1 MVPRSVSYWLA
12 RSIESPNLNA
22 LDLISVVTQLIYVLI
37 FISVALRAV
46 RQPTRAHGDM
56 TLFFGAVAFIILASR
71 VAALVGN
78 APPWLTTVEIAVL
91 MALPY
96 VLLRLV
102 DDFTHVRSAIKRG
115 AELGLAA
122 GVIATYA
129 TAPALPTPV
138 ILYVVLYF
146 FGVSIYCA
154 FAFIRAARRSRGV
167 TRRRMEAI
175 SLGSILLGTDI
186 LIAGLTPL
194 AGPDDRAV
202 LEALGQLLG
211 LGSGV
216 AYYLGFAPPAIL
228 RRAWQEPELRAFLA
242 RSASLP
248 RLPATLDIVR
258 ELERGAA
265 NSTGTTARIGLWQ
278 DDTSKLRFWNEDET
292 TLDLEPGKH
301 FAGRAFELQR
311 AIFSTDPIRDNPDGA
326 ADYRTRNVGAVLAAP
341 ITAGER
347 RLGVLTFSAERP
359 PIFAGSDIELAKLL
373 ADQAAVI
380 LESRALIDHAARV
393 RAREEATRLKED
405 FLSAAAHDLKT
416 PLTTVVA
423 QAEFL
428 ERRATR
434 EPSAPADIA
443 GIRRVVR
450 ESKRLAGLVGDLL
463 DATRLEQGRLV
474 GEREPVDIA
483 TLAQEVCTHDASD
496 LSLCQVEASAPVVGV
511 YDRRRVE
518 QLLQNLVENA
528 RKYSPEQTPI
538 TIRVWQEDGEARVAV
553 ADSGIG
559 IPAADLPRIFERF
572 SRASNV
578 DDRRFHGMGLG
589 LFICR
594 GIVEEHGGRIW
605 VESEVGKG
613 STFHVALPIAD
624 GRRLN

>member
-1 MVPRSVSYWLA
+1 MS
-12 RSIESPNLNA
+12 A
-22 LDLISVVTQLIYVLI
+22 LELISAVTQSIYVLI
-37 FISVALRAV
+37 FVFVAWRALRH
-46 RQPTRAHGDM
+46 PTRAHTDM
-56 TLFFGAVAFIILASR
+56 ALFFGATAFIIVVSR
-71 VAALVGN
+71 GAALLG
-78 APPWLTTVEIAVL
+78 ATPPPWLVALQVAIL

-96 VLLRLV
+96 ILLRLV
-102 DDFTHVRSAIKRG
+102 DDFTFVRTWIKRA

-122 GVIATYA
+122 GAVATYA
-129 TAPALPTPV
+129 TGPTLPTPV
-138 ILYVVLYF
+138 LVYVVVYF
-146 FGVSIYCA
+146 FALSIYCA
-154 FAFIRAARRSRGV
+154 VAFIRAARRARGV

-175 SLGSILLGTDI
+175 SLGSILLGTGI
-186 LIAGLTPL
+186 LIAGLAPF
-194 AGPDDRAV
+194 ARADDRPV
-202 LEALGQLLG
+202 LQALQQLMS
-211 LGSGV
+211 LGSGI
-216 AYYLGFAPPAIL
+216 AYFLGFAPPPIL

-242 RSASLP
+242 RAASLP
-248 RLPATLDIVR
+248 RLPTTLDIVR
-258 ELERGAA
+258 ELERGAS
-265 NSTGTTARIGLWQ
+265 NSTGTVARIGLWQ
-278 DDTSKLRFWNEDET
+278 EDIGKVRFWEDDGQT
-292 TLDLEPGKH
+292 VDIDPGQH

-311 AIFSTDPIRDNPDGA
+311 HIFSTNPTRDNPAA
-326 ADYRTRNVGAVLAAP
+326 ADGYRSRGIGAVLAAP

-347 RLGVLTFSAERP
+347 RLGVLTLSAARP
-359 PIFAGSDIELAKLL
+359 PIFALSDIELAGLL
-373 ADQAAVI
+373 SDQAAVI

-428 ERRATR
+428 ERRAHR
-434 EPSAPADIA
+434 EPNAPADIA
-443 GIRRVVR
+443 GIKRVVR

-474 GEREPVDIA
+474 GEREPVDLA
-483 TLAQEVCTHDASD
+483 TLAQDIVAHDGADPRLSEVETT
-496 LSLCQVEASAPVVGV
+496 APVVGV

-518 QLLQNLVENA
+518 QLFQNLIENA
-528 RKYSPEQTPI
+528 RKYSPERTPI
-538 TIRVWQEDGEARVAV
+538 KVKVWQQDGEARIAV
-553 ADSGIG
+553 QDSGIG

-613 STFHVALPIAD
+613 STFHVGLPIAD

>member
-1 MVPRSVSYWLA
+1 M
-12 RSIESPNLNA
+12 
-22 LDLISVVTQLIYVLI
+22 LI
-37 FISVALRAV
+37 FISVALRAIAH
-46 RQPTRAHGDM
+46 PTRAHVDM
-56 TLFFGAVAFIILASR
+56 TLFFGALAFVILASR
-71 VAALVGN
+71 IATLTGTTAT
-78 APPWLTTVEIAVL
+78 PWVISLEVAVL
-91 MALPY
+91 IAMPY

-102 DDFTHVRSAIKRG
+102 DDFTQVRAPIKRV

-122 GVIATYA
+122 GIVAMYA
-129 TAPALPTPV
+129 TVATQVTAAATLPTPV
-138 ILYVVLYF
+138 TLYVVAYF
-146 FGVSIYCA
+146 FALSAYCA
-154 FAFIRAARRSRGV
+154 IAFIRASHTSKGV

-175 SLGSILLGTDI
+175 SLGSILLGTD
-186 LIAGLTPL
+186 LLVAGLTPL
-194 AGPDDRAV
+194 TPPDDRAV
-202 LEALGQLLG
+202 FQALAQLLG
-211 LGSGV
+211 LGSAV
-216 AYYLGFAPPAIL
+216 AYYLGFAPPPIL
-228 RRAWQEPELRAFLA
+228 RRAWQEPELRSFLA
-242 RSASLP
+242 RAASLP

-258 ELERGAA
+258 ELERGAS
-265 NSTGTTARIGLWQ
+265 NSTGTSARIGLWQ
-278 DDTSKLRFWNEDET
+278 DDTSKLRFWEDDGT
-292 TLDLEPGKH
+292 TVDLEPGKH

-311 AIFSTDPIRDNPDGA
+311 AIFSTNPIRENPDGA
-326 ADYRTRNVGAVLAAP
+326 ADYRTRGVGAVLAAP

-347 RLGVLTFSAERP
+347 RLGVLTLSAQRP
-359 PIFAGSDIELAKLL
+359 PIFAVSDIELAGLL
-373 ADQAAVI
+373 ADQAAVV

-428 ERRATR
+428 ERRALR
-434 EPSAPADIA
+434 EPNAPADIA

-474 GEREPVDIA
+474 GEREAVDLA
-483 TLAQEVCTHDASD
+483 TLAQEVCAHDGSD
-496 LSLCQVEASAPVVGV
+496 ETCAVEANAPVVGV

-518 QLLQNLVENA
+518 QLLQNLIENA
-528 RKYSPEQTPI
+528 KKYSPERTPI
-538 TIRVWQEDGEARVAV
+538 KVKVWQENGEAQIAV
-553 ADSGIG
+553 EDSGIG

-589 LFICR
+589 LYICR

-605 VESEVGKG
+605 VESEIGKG

>member
-1 MVPRSVSYWLA
+1 
-12 RSIESPNLNA
+12 
-22 LDLISVVTQLIYVLI
+22 VVTI
-37 FISVALRAV
+37 FC
-46 RQPTRAHGDM
+46 
-56 TLFFGAVAFIILASR
+56 
-71 VAALVGN
+71 
-78 APPWLTTVEIAVL
+78 
-91 MALPY
+91 
-96 VLLRLV
+96 
-102 DDFTHVRSAIKRG
+102 AI
-115 AELGLAA
+115 
-122 GVIATYA
+122 
-129 TAPALPTPV
+129 
-138 ILYVVLYF
+138 
-146 FGVSIYCA
+146 
-154 FAFIRAARRSRGV
+154 AFIRAARRSRGV

-186 LIAGLTPL
+186 LVAGVTGL
-194 AGPDDRAV
+194 AQPEDRA
-202 LEALGQLLG
+202 LLQALGQVLG

-216 AYYLGFAPPAIL
+216 AYYLGFAPPLIL

-242 RSASLP
+242 RAASLP
-248 RLPATLDIVR
+248 RLPTTLDIVR

-265 NSTGTTARIGLWQ
+265 NSTGTSARIGLWQ
-278 DDTSKLRFWNEDET
+278 DDISKLRFWENDGAT
-292 TLDLEPGKH
+292 VDVEPGMH

-311 AIFSTDPIRDNPDGA
+311 PIFSTNPIRDNPDGA
-326 ADYRTRNVGAVLAAP
+326 ANYRLRSVGAVLAAP

-347 RLGVLTFSAERP
+347 RLGVLTFTAPRP
-359 PIFAGSDIELAKLL
+359 PIFAVSDIELAGLL
-373 ADQAAVI
+373 ADQAAVV
-380 LESRALIDHAARV
+380 LESRALIDLAAGV

-434 EPSAPADIA
+434 EPAAPADLA
-443 GIRRVVR
+443 GIQRVVR

-474 GEREPVDIA
+474 GEREPVDLA
-483 TLAQEVCTHDASD
+483 TLVQEVCAHGAGDDT
-496 LSLCQVEASAPVVGV
+496 CEVEASAPVVGV

-518 QLLQNLVENA
+518 QLFQNLIENA
-528 RKYSPEQTPI
+528 KKYSPEGTPVR
-538 TIRVWQEDGEARVAV
+538 IRVWQEDGDARVAI

-589 LFICR
+589 LYICR

-613 STFHVALPIAD
+613 STFHVALPIED

>member
-1 MVPRSVSYWLA
+1 
-12 RSIESPNLNA
+12 
-22 LDLISVVTQLIYVLI
+22 VTQVIYVLI
-37 FISVALRAV
+37 FISVALRAIT
-46 RQPTRAHGDM
+46 RPTRAHIDM
-56 TLFFGAVAFIILASR
+56 TLFFGALAFVILASR
-71 VAALVGN
+71 IAALTGTT
-78 APPWLTTVEIAVL
+78 ATPWLIAVEVAVL
-91 MALPY
+91 LAMPY

-102 DDFTHVRSAIKRG
+102 DDFTQVRIPVKRS

-122 GVIATYA
+122 GIVATYA
-129 TAPALPTPV
+129 SVAMQTTATATLPTPLT
-138 ILYVVLYF
+138 LYIVLYF
-146 FGVSIYCA
+146 FVVSAYCA
-154 FAFIRAARRSRGV
+154 VAFIRASHRSKGV

-175 SLGSILLGTDI
+175 SLGSILLGTDL

-194 AGPDDRAV
+194 TPLDDRAAFQ
-202 LEALGQLLG
+202 ALAQLLG
-211 LGSGV
+211 LGSAV
-216 AYYLGFAPPAIL
+216 AYYLGFAPPPIL
-228 RRAWQEPELRAFLA
+228 RRAWQEPELRSFLA
-242 RSASLP
+242 RAASLP

-258 ELERGAA
+258 ELERGAS
-265 NSTGTTARIGLWQ
+265 NSTGTSARIGLWQ
-278 DDTSKLRFWNEDET
+278 DDTSKLRFWDDDGT
-292 TLDLEPGKH
+292 TVDLEPGKH

-311 AIFSTDPIRDNPDGA
+311 PIFSTNPIRENPDGA
-326 ADYRTRNVGAVLAAP
+326 DGYRTRNVGAVLATP

-347 RLGVLTFSAERP
+347 RLGVLTLSAQRP
-359 PIFAGSDIELAKLL
+359 PIFAVSDIELAGLL
-373 ADQAAVI
+373 ADQAAVV

-428 ERRATR
+428 ERRASR

-443 GIRRVVR
+443 GIRRIVR
-450 ESKRLAGLVGDLL
+450 ESKRLTGLVGDLL

-474 GEREPVDIA
+474 GEREAVDLA
-483 TLAQEVCTHDASD
+483 TLVQEICAHDMAD
-496 LSLCQVEASAPVVGV
+496 ETCAVEANAPVVGV

-518 QLLQNLVENA
+518 QLFQNLIENA
-528 RKYSPEQTPI
+528 KKYSPERTPI
-538 TIRVWQEDGEARVAV
+538 RVKVWQENGEAQVTV
-553 ADSGIG
+553 EDSGIG

-589 LFICR
+589 LYICR

>member
-1 MVPRSVSYWLA
+1 M
-12 RSIESPNLNA
+12 
-22 LDLISVVTQLIYVLI
+22 LI
-37 FISVALRAV
+37 FISVTLRTIGH
-46 RQPTRAHGDM
+46 PTRAHFDM
-56 TLFFGAVAFIILASR
+56 TLFFGALAFVILASR
-71 VAALVGN
+71 IATLTGTTAA
-78 APPWLTTVEIAVL
+78 PWLITLEVAVL
-91 MALPY
+91 IAMPY

-102 DDFTHVRSAIKRG
+102 DDFTEVRGFIKRA

-122 GVIATYA
+122 GIVATYA
-129 TAPALPTPV
+129 TVATETTPAATLPTPV
-138 ILYVVLYF
+138 TLYIVAYF
-146 FGVSIYCA
+146 FIVSAYCA
-154 FAFIRAARRSRGV
+154 IAFIQASHRSKGV
-167 TRRRMEAI
+167 TKRRMEAI
-175 SLGSILLGTDI
+175 SLGSILLGTDL

-194 AGPDDRAV
+194 TPLDDRAV
-202 LEALGQLLG
+202 FQALAQLLG
-211 LGSGV
+211 LGSAV
-216 AYYLGFAPPAIL
+216 AYYLGFAPPPIL
-228 RRAWQEPELRAFLA
+228 RRAWQEPELRSFLA
-242 RSASLP
+242 RAASLP

-258 ELERGAA
+258 ELERGAS

-278 DDTSKLRFWNEDET
+278 DETSKLRFWEDDGT
-292 TLDLEPGKH
+292 TVELEPGKH

-311 AIFSTDPIRDNPDGA
+311 AIFSTNPIRENPDGA
-326 ADYRTRNVGAVLAAP
+326 ANYRSARVGAVLAAP

-347 RLGVLTFSAERP
+347 RLGVLTLSAPRP
-359 PIFAGSDIELAKLL
+359 PIFAVSDIELAGLL
-373 ADQAAVI
+373 ADQAAVV

-434 EPSAPADIA
+434 EPNAPADIA

-463 DATRLEQGRLV
+463 DATRLEQGKLV
-474 GEREPVDIA
+474 GEREPVDLA
-483 TLAQEVCTHDASD
+483 TLAQDVCAHGAGDETCEVVTN
-496 LSLCQVEASAPVVGV
+496 APVVGV
-511 YDRRRVE
+511 YDRRRME
-518 QLLQNLVENA
+518 QLFQNLIENA
-528 RKYSPEQTPI
+528 KKYSPERTPVKI
-538 TIRVWQEDGEARVAV
+538 KVWQENGEAQIAV
-553 ADSGIG
+553 EDSGIG

-589 LFICR
+589 LYICR

-605 VESEVGKG
+605 VESEIGKG

>member
-1 MVPRSVSYWLA
+1 MS
-12 RSIESPNLNA
+12 A
-22 LDLISVVTQLIYVLI
+22 LDLISAVTQTIYVLI
-37 FISVALRAV
+37 FVSVALRAM
-46 RQPTRAHGDM
+46 RHPTRAHVDM
-56 TLFFGAVAFIILASR
+56 ALFFGATAFIIVVSR
-71 VAALVGN
+71 VATLIGGTP
-78 APPWLTTVEIAVL
+78 PPWLVALEVAIL
-91 MALPY
+91 MGLPY
-96 VLLRLV
+96 ILLRLV
-102 DDFTHVRSAIKRG
+102 DDFTPVRTWIMRA
-115 AELGLAA
+115 AELGLVA
-122 GVIATYA
+122 GIVATYA
-129 TAPALPTPV
+129 TGPTLGTPV
-138 ILYVVLYF
+138 LIYVVLYF
-146 FGVSIYCA
+146 FVLSIYCA
-154 FAFIRAARRSRGV
+154 TAFIRSARRARGV

-175 SLGSILLGTDI
+175 SLGSILIGTSI
-186 LIAGLTPL
+186 LIAGLAPL
-194 AGPDDRAV
+194 ARIDDRP
-202 LEALGQLLG
+202 ALQALQQLLS

-216 AYYLGFAPPAIL
+216 AYFLGFAPPPIL

-242 RSASLP
+242 RAASLP
-248 RLPATLDIVR
+248 RLPTTLDIVR

-265 NSTGTTARIGLWQ
+265 NSTGTTARIGLWHE
-278 DDTSKLRFWNEDET
+278 DTGALRFWEDDGT
-292 TLDLEPGKH
+292 TVDVEPGKH

-311 AIFSTDPIRDNPDGA
+311 HIFSTNPIRDNPDGA
-326 ADYRTRNVGAVLAAP
+326 DGYRSRNIGAVLAAP

-347 RLGVLTFSAERP
+347 RLGVLTLSAARP
-359 PIFAGSDIELAKLL
+359 PIFAVSDVELAGLL

-428 ERRATR
+428 ERRAQR

-474 GEREPVDIA
+474 GEREPVDLA
-483 TLAQEVCTHDASD
+483 TLAQDVASHDTGDPRVCE
-496 LSLCQVEASAPVVGV
+496 VEATAPVVGV

-518 QLLQNLVENA
+518 QLFQNLIENA
-528 RKYSPEQTPI
+528 RKYSPEATPI
-538 TIRVWQEDGEARVAV
+538 KIRVWQQDGEARVTV
-553 ADSGIG
+553 QDSGIG

-613 STFHVALPIAD
+613 STFHVSLPVAD

>member
-1 MVPRSVSYWLA
+1 M
-12 RSIESPNLNA
+12 
-22 LDLISVVTQLIYVLI
+22 TQVIYVLI
-37 FISVALRAV
+37 FISVALRAIT
-46 RQPTRAHGDM
+46 RPTRAHIDM
-56 TLFFGAVAFIILASR
+56 TLFFGALAFVILASR
-71 VAALVGN
+71 IAALTGTT
-78 APPWLTTVEIAVL
+78 ATPWLIAVEVAVL
-91 MALPY
+91 LAMPY

-102 DDFTHVRSAIKRG
+102 DDFTQVRIPVKRA

-122 GVIATYA
+122 GIVATYA
-129 TAPALPTPV
+129 SVATQTTATATLPTPLT
-138 ILYVVLYF
+138 LYIVLYF
-146 FGVSIYCA
+146 FVVSAYCA
-154 FAFIRAARRSRGV
+154 VAFIRASHRSKGV

-175 SLGSILLGTDI
+175 SLGSILLGTDL

-194 AGPDDRAV
+194 TPLDDRAAFQ
-202 LEALGQLLG
+202 ALAQLLG
-211 LGSGV
+211 LGSAV
-216 AYYLGFAPPAIL
+216 AYYLGFAPPPIL
-228 RRAWQEPELRAFLA
+228 RRAWQEPELRSFLA
-242 RSASLP
+242 RAASLP

-258 ELERGAA
+258 ELERGAS
-265 NSTGTTARIGLWQ
+265 NSTGTSARIGLWQ
-278 DDTSKLRFWNEDET
+278 DDTSKLRFWDDDGT
-292 TLDLEPGKH
+292 TVDLEPGKH

-311 AIFSTDPIRDNPDGA
+311 PIFSTNPIRENPDGA
-326 ADYRTRNVGAVLAAP
+326 DGYRTRNVGAVLATP

-347 RLGVLTFSAERP
+347 RLGVLTLSAQRP
-359 PIFAGSDIELAKLL
+359 PIFAVSDIELAGLL
-373 ADQAAVI
+373 ADQAAVV

-428 ERRATR
+428 ERRASR

-443 GIRRVVR
+443 GIRRIVR
-450 ESKRLAGLVGDLL
+450 ESKRLTGLVGDLL

-474 GEREPVDIA
+474 GEREAVDLA
-483 TLAQEVCTHDASD
+483 TLVQEICAHDMAD
-496 LSLCQVEASAPVVGV
+496 ETCAVEANAPVVGV

-518 QLLQNLVENA
+518 QLFQNLIENA
-528 RKYSPEQTPI
+528 KKYSPERTPI
-538 TIRVWQEDGEARVAV
+538 RVKVWQENGEAQVTV
-553 ADSGIG
+553 EDSGIG

-589 LFICR
+589 LYICR

>member
-1 MVPRSVSYWLA
+1 
-12 RSIESPNLNA
+12 
-22 LDLISVVTQLIYVLI
+22 VLI
-37 FISVALRAV
+37 FISVLLRTM
-46 RQPTRAHGDM
+46 QHPTAAHADM
-56 TLFFGAVAFIILASR
+56 ALFFGAITFLIVVTRLTALLHVTLPAWLSVIVIAIVLAMPY
-71 VAALVGN
+71 L
-78 APPWLTTVEIAVL
+78 L
-91 MALPY
+91 M
-96 VLLRLV
+96 RLV
-102 DDFTHVRSAIKRG
+102 DDFTHVRGWVKRA

-122 GVIATYA
+122 GIVATYA
-129 TAPALPTPV
+129 TGPTLGLPV
-138 ILYVVLYF
+138 LLYVVFYF
-146 FGVSIYCA
+146 FVLAIYCA
-154 FAFIRAARRSRGV
+154 AAFIRTARRSRGV

-175 SLGSILLGTDI
+175 SLGSILLGTGI
-186 LIAGLTPL
+186 LVAGLGPL
-194 AGPDDRAV
+194 ARPDDRII
-202 LEALGQLLG
+202 LQALQQLLS
-211 LGSGV
+211 LGAGV
-216 AYYLGFAPPAIL
+216 AYYLGFAPPPIL
-228 RRAWQEPELRAFLA
+228 RRAWQEPELRSFLA
-242 RSASLP
+242 RAASLP
-248 RLPATLDIVR
+248 RLPTTLDIVR

-265 NSTGTTARIGLWQ
+265 SSTGTSARIGLW
-278 DDTSKLRFWNEDET
+278 DEDAAKLRFWDDNDAIVEIEA
-292 TLDLEPGKH
+292 GKH
-301 FAGRAFELQR
+301 LAGRAFELQR
-311 AIFSTDPIRDNPDGA
+311 RIFSTNPIRDNPDLADGYRSRNIGA
-326 ADYRTRNVGAVLAAP
+326 ILAAP

-347 RLGVLTFSAERP
+347 RLGVLTLTAARA
-359 PIFAGSDIELAKLL
+359 PIFAVSDIELAGLL

-434 EPSAPADIA
+434 EPNAPADIT

-474 GEREPVDIA
+474 GEREPVDLA
-483 TLAQEVCTHDASD
+483 TLAQEIATRDTND
-496 LSLCQVEASAPVVGV
+496 PRICQIEANAPVVGV

-518 QLLQNLVENA
+518 QLLQNLIENA
-528 RKYSPEQTPI
+528 RKYSPDRTPV
-538 TIRVWQEDGEARVAV
+538 TVKVWQQDGEARVAV
-553 ADSGIG
+553 QDSGIG

-605 VESEVGKG
+605 AESEVGKG
-613 STFHVALPIAD
+613 STFHVGLPLAH

>member
-1 MVPRSVSYWLA
+1 
-12 RSIESPNLNA
+12 
-22 LDLISVVTQLIYVLI
+22 VLI
-37 FISVALRAV
+37 FISVALRAI
-46 RQPTRAHGDM
+46 RQPTRAHTDM
-56 TLFFGAVAFIILASR
+56 TLFFGAVAFVIVVARLAA
-71 VAALVGN
+71 VVGPM
-78 APPWLTTVEIAVL
+78 PPWLTAVL
-91 MALPY
+91 VAVLIGLPY
-96 VLLRLV
+96 ILLRLV
-102 DDFTHVRSAIKRG
+102 DDFTHVRSAIKRA

-122 GVIATYA
+122 GVVATYA
-129 TAPALPTPV
+129 TAPTVPTLV
-138 ILYVVLYF
+138 TIYIVLYF
-146 FGVSIYCA
+146 FVVSTFCA
-154 FAFIRAARRSRGV
+154 VAFIRSARRSRGV

-175 SLGSILLGTDI
+175 SLGSILLATDI
-186 LIAGLTPL
+186 LISGLTPL
-194 AGPDDRAV
+194 AQVDDRAV
-202 LEALGQLLG
+202 LQALGQLLG
-211 LGSGV
+211 LGSGI

-242 RSASLP
+242 RAASLP

-278 DDTSKLRFWNEDET
+278 EETAKLRFWEDDGT
-292 TLDLEPGKH
+292 TIELEPGKH

-311 AIFSTDPIRDNPDGA
+311 PIFSTNPIRDNPDGA
-326 ADYRTRNVGAVLAAP
+326 AGYRSRNVGAVLAAP

-347 RLGVLTFSAERP
+347 RLGVLTFSAARP
-359 PIFAGSDIELAKLL
+359 PIFAVSDIELAGLL

-434 EPSAPADIA
+434 EPTAPADIA
-443 GIRRVVR
+443 GIKRVVR

-474 GEREPVDIA
+474 GEREPVDLA
-483 TLAQEVCTHDASD
+483 TLAQEVCLHDTSNAHVCEVD
-496 LSLCQVEASAPVVGV
+496 ASAPVVGV

-528 RKYSPEQTPI
+528 KKYSPERTPVDVK
-538 TIRVWQEDGEARVAV
+538 VWQEDGEARVAV
-553 ADSGIG
+553 HDSGIG

>member
-1 MVPRSVSYWLA
+1 
-12 RSIESPNLNA
+12 
-22 LDLISVVTQLIYVLI
+22 VLI
-37 FISVALRAV
+37 FISVALRAIAH
-46 RQPTRAHGDM
+46 PTRAHIDM
-56 TLFFGAVAFIILASR
+56 TLFFGALAFVILASR
-71 VAALVGN
+71 
-78 APPWLTTVEIAVL
+78 IAVL
-91 MALPY
+91 TGTTATPWLIALEVAVLIAMPY

-102 DDFTHVRSAIKRG
+102 DDFTQVRSLVKRA
-115 AELGLAA
+115 AELGLVA
-122 GVIATYA
+122 GIVATYA
-129 TAPALPTPV
+129 TVATQTTAVATLPMLMT
-138 ILYVVLYF
+138 LYIVAYF
-146 FGVSIYCA
+146 FIVSAYCA
-154 FAFIRAARRSRGV
+154 IAFIRASHSSKGV

-175 SLGSILLGTDI
+175 SLGSILLGTDL

-194 AGPDDRAV
+194 TPPDDRAV
-202 LEALGQLLG
+202 FQALAQLLG
-211 LGSGV
+211 LGSAV
-216 AYYLGFAPPAIL
+216 AYYLGFAPPPIL
-228 RRAWQEPELRAFLA
+228 RRAWQEPELRSFLA
-242 RSASLP
+242 RAASLP

-258 ELERGAA
+258 ELERGAS
-265 NSTGTTARIGLWQ
+265 NSTGTSARIGLWQ
-278 DDTSKLRFWNEDET
+278 DDTSKLRFWEDDGT
-292 TLDLEPGKH
+292 TVDLEPGKH

-311 AIFSTDPIRDNPDGA
+311 PIFSGNPIRENPDGA
-326 ADYRTRNVGAVLAAP
+326 ANYRSRRVGAVLATP

-347 RLGVLTFSAERP
+347 RLGVLTLSAQRP
-359 PIFAGSDIELAKLL
+359 PIFAVSDIELAGLL
-373 ADQAAVI
+373 ADQAAVV

-434 EPSAPADIA
+434 EPNAPADIA
-443 GIRRVVR
+443 GIRRDVR

-474 GEREPVDIA
+474 GEREPVDLA
-483 TLAQEVCTHDASD
+483 TLAQEVCAHDGSYESCA
-496 LSLCQVEASAPVVGV
+496 VEANAPVVGV

-518 QLLQNLVENA
+518 QLLQNLIENA
-528 RKYSPEQTPI
+528 KKYSPERTPI
-538 TIRVWQEDGEARVAV
+538 KVKIWQENGEAQIAV
-553 ADSGIG
+553 EDSGIG
-559 IPAADLPRIFERF
+559 IPAADLPQIFERF

-589 LFICR
+589 LYICR

>member
-1 MVPRSVSYWLA
+1 M
-12 RSIESPNLNA
+12 NA
-22 LDLISVVTQLIYVLI
+22 LDLTSLVTQIIFVLI
-37 FISVALRAV
+37 FISVALRTA
-46 RQPTRAHGDM
+46 RHPTRAHTDI
-56 TLFFGAVAFIILASR
+56 TLFFGALTFVILASR
-71 VAALVGN
+71 IATLTGTTP
-78 APPWLTTVEIAVL
+78 PPWLTAVLVSVL
-91 MALPY
+91 MAMPY
-96 VLLRLV
+96 ILLRLV
-102 DDFTHVRSAIKRG
+102 DDFTLVRTPIKRV
-115 AELGLAA
+115 AELGLAVGIVVTFA
-122 GVIATYA
+122 EV
-129 TAPALPTPV
+129 PTLTEPV
-138 ILYVVLYF
+138 TLYIVGYF
-146 FGVSIYCA
+146 FIVSIYCA
-154 FAFIRAARRSRGV
+154 IAFIRSARRSKGV

-175 SLGSILLGTDI
+175 SLGSILLGTDL

-194 AGPDDRAV
+194 AAPDNRAI
-202 LEALGQLLG
+202 LQALGQLLG
-211 LGSGV
+211 LGSAI
-216 AYYLGFAPPAIL
+216 AYYLGFAPPPIL

-242 RSASLP
+242 RAASLP
-248 RLPATLDIVR
+248 RLPTTLHIVR
-258 ELERGAA
+258 ELEQGAA
-265 NSTGTTARIGLWQ
+265 NSTGTAARIGLWQ
-278 DDTSKLRFWNEDET
+278 DDTSKLRFWEDDEST
-292 TLDLEPGKH
+292 VDLEPGKH

-311 AIFSTDPIRDNPDGA
+311 PIFSTNPIRDNPEGA
-326 ADYRTRNVGAVLAAP
+326 PNYRSRSVGAILAAP

-347 RLGVLTFSAERP
+347 RLGVLTLVAQRS
-359 PIFAGSDIELAKLL
+359 PIFAVSDIELASLL

-434 EPSAPADIA
+434 DPNAPADLA
-443 GIRRVVR
+443 GIKRVVR

-474 GEREPVDIA
+474 GEREPVDLA
-483 TLAQEVCTHDASD
+483 TLVHEICTRDTADRS
-496 LSLCQVEASAPVVGV
+496 SCQVEATAPVVGE

-518 QLLQNLVENA
+518 QLFQNLVENA
-528 RKYSPEQTPI
+528 RKYSPERKPI
-538 TIRVWQEDGEARVAV
+538 KIKVWQQDREARVSV
-553 ADSGIG
+553 EDSGIG

-624 GRRLN
+624 GWRLN

>member
-1 MVPRSVSYWLA
+1 
-12 RSIESPNLNA
+12 
-22 LDLISVVTQLIYVLI
+22 VLI

-46 RQPTRAHGDM
+46 RQPTRAHADIA
-56 TLFFGAVAFIILASR
+56 LFFGALAFIILASR
-71 VAALVGN
+71 IATLAGTTP
-78 APPWLTTVEIAVL
+78 PPWLTAVEIAIL
-91 MALPY
+91 MAVPY

-102 DDFTHVRSAIKRG
+102 DDFTRVRSWIKRVS
-115 AELGLAA
+115 ELGLAA
-122 GVIATYA
+122 GIVATFA
-129 TAPALPTPV
+129 SLPTLPTPV
-138 ILYVVLYF
+138 TLYVVLYF
-146 FGVSIYCA
+146 FVVSIYCA
-154 FAFIRAARRSRGV
+154 IAFIRAARGSRGV

-175 SLGSILLGTDI
+175 SLGSILLGTD
-186 LIAGLTPL
+186 LLVAGLTPL
-194 AGPDDRAV
+194 APDDNRAV
-202 LEALGQLLG
+202 LQALGQLLG
-211 LGSGV
+211 LGSAV
-216 AYYLGFAPPAIL
+216 AYYLGFAPPPIL
-228 RRAWQEPELRAFLA
+228 RRAWQEPELRSFLA
-242 RSASLP
+242 RAASLP
-248 RLPATLDIVR
+248 RLPTTLDIVR

-265 NSTGTTARIGLWQ
+265 NSTGTSARIGLWQ
-278 DDTSKLRFWNEDET
+278 DDTSTLRFWEDDDT
-292 TLDLEPGKH
+292 TVDLEPGKH

-311 AIFSTDPIRDNPDGA
+311 PIFSANPIRDNPDGA
-326 ADYRTRNVGAVLAAP
+326 AGYRSRNIGAVLATP

-347 RLGVLTFSAERP
+347 RLGVLAFSAVRP
-359 PIFAGSDIELAKLL
+359 PIFAGSDIELAGLL
-373 ADQAAVI
+373 ADQAAVV
-380 LESRALIDHAARV
+380 LESRALIDHATRV

-428 ERRATR
+428 ERRAVR
-434 EPSAPADIA
+434 EPNAPADLA

-463 DATRLEQGRLV
+463 DATRLEQGGLV
-474 GEREPVDIA
+474 GEREPVDLA
-483 TLAQEVCTHDASD
+483 TLAQEVCAHDTVDRSI
-496 LSLCQVEASAPVVGV
+496 CRVEASAPVVGA

-528 RKYSPEQTPI
+528 RKYSPDLTPI
-538 TIRVWQEDGEARVAV
+538 KIRVWQEDAEARVAV
-553 ADSGIG
+553 EDSGIG

-578 DDRRFHGMGLG
+578 DDKRFHGMGLG

>member
-1 MVPRSVSYWLA
+1 MAPRLVFCSLDE
-12 RSIESPNLNA
+12 SIESPALNA
-22 LDLISVVTQLIYVLI
+22 LELISAVTQVIYLLI
-37 FISVALRAV
+37 FVSVALRTI

-56 TLFFGAVAFIILASR
+56 TLFFAAITFVILVAR
-71 VAALVGN
+71 VASLAG
-78 APPWLTTVEIAVL
+78 ATPAWLTAIEVSVL

-102 DDFTHVRSAIKRG
+102 DDFTQVRSVIKRA
-115 AELGLAA
+115 AELGLVA
-122 GVIATYA
+122 GIVATYA
-129 TAPALPTPV
+129 TAPTLPTPV
-138 ILYVVLYF
+138 TLYVVLYF
-146 FGVSIYCA
+146 FVVSAFCA
-154 FAFIRAARRSRGV
+154 IVFIRAARRSRGV

-194 AGPDDRAV
+194 ARAEDRAI
-202 LEALGQLLG
+202 LQALGQLLG
-211 LGSGV
+211 LGSGI
-216 AYYLGFAPPAIL
+216 AYYLGFAPPPIL

-242 RSASLP
+242 RAASLP
-248 RLPATLDIVR
+248 RLPTTLNIVR
-258 ELERGAA
+258 ELEQGAA

-278 DDTSKLRFWNEDET
+278 EETSKLRFWEDDAT
-292 TLDLEPGKH
+292 TVDLEPGKH

-311 AIFSTDPIRDNPDGA
+311 PIFSTDPIRENPDA
-326 ADYRTRNVGAVLAAP
+326 ADGYRSRGVGAVLASP

-347 RLGVLTFSAERP
+347 RLGVLTLTAERP
-359 PIFAGSDIELAKLL
+359 PIFAVSDIELAGLL

-434 EPSAPADIA
+434 DPNAPADIA

-463 DATRLEQGRLV
+463 DATRLEQGGLV
-474 GEREPVDIA
+474 GEREPVDLA
-483 TLAQEVCTHDASD
+483 TLAQEVCAHDTSD
-496 LSLCQVEASAPVVGV
+496 AGICQVEATAPVVGI

-518 QLLQNLVENA
+518 QLLLNLLENA
-528 RKYSPEQTPI
+528 KKYSPERTPVKV
-538 TIRVWQEDGEARVAV
+538 RVWQENGEARLAV
-553 ADSGIG
+553 QDSGIG

-613 STFHVALPIAD
+613 STFHVGLPIAD
-624 GRRLN
+624 GRRPN

>member
-1 MVPRSVSYWLA
+1 M
-12 RSIESPNLNA
+12 
-22 LDLISVVTQLIYVLI
+22 LI
-37 FISVALRAV
+37 FISVAVRAMAH
-46 RQPTRAHGDM
+46 PTRAHVDM
-56 TLFFGAVAFIILASR
+56 ALFFGALAFVILASR
-71 VAALVGN
+71 IATLTGTAAM
-78 APPWLTTVEIAVL
+78 PWLMTLEVAVL
-91 MALPY
+91 LAMPY

-102 DDFTHVRSAIKRG
+102 DDFTQVRALVMRA
-115 AELGLAA
+115 AELGLA
-122 GVIATYA
+122 GGIVATYA
-129 TAPALPTPV
+129 TVATQTTAVATIPTPV
-138 ILYVVLYF
+138 TLYIVAYF
-146 FGVSIYCA
+146 FVVSAYCA
-154 FAFIRAARRSRGV
+154 IAFIRASHSSKGV

-175 SLGSILLGTDI
+175 SLGSILLGTDL

-194 AGPDDRAV
+194 TPLDDRAV
-202 LEALGQLLG
+202 FQALAQLLG
-211 LGSGV
+211 LGSAV
-216 AYYLGFAPPAIL
+216 AYYLGFAPPSIL
-228 RRAWQEPELRAFLA
+228 RRAWQEPELRSFLA
-242 RSASLP
+242 RAASLP

-258 ELERGAA
+258 ELERGAS
-265 NSTGTTARIGLWQ
+265 NSTGTSARIGLWQ
-278 DDTSKLRFWNEDET
+278 DDTSKLRFWEDDGT
-292 TLDLEPGKH
+292 TVDLEPGMH

-311 AIFSTDPIRDNPDGA
+311 AIFSTNPIRENPDGA
-326 ADYRTRNVGAVLAAP
+326 ANYRSRRVGAVLAAP

-347 RLGVLTFSAERP
+347 RLGVLTLSAQRP
-359 PIFAGSDIELAKLL
+359 PIFAVSDIELAGLL
-373 ADQAAVI
+373 ADQAAVV

-428 ERRATR
+428 ERRAVR
-434 EPSAPADIA
+434 EPNAPADLA

-474 GEREPVDIA
+474 GEREPVDLA
-483 TLAQEVCTHDASD
+483 TLAQEVCAHDGSD
-496 LSLCQVEASAPVVGV
+496 QTCGVEANAPVVGV

-528 RKYSPEQTPI
+528 RKYSPERTPI
-538 TIRVWQEDGEARVAV
+538 TIKVWQENGEAQISVE
-553 ADSGIG
+553 DSGIG
-559 IPAADLPRIFERF
+559 IPAADLPHIFERF

-589 LFICR
+589 LYICR

>member
-1 MVPRSVSYWLA
+1 
-12 RSIESPNLNA
+12 LNA
-22 LDLISVVTQLIYVLI
+22 LDLISLVTQLIYVLI
-37 FISVALRAV
+37 FVSVALRTV
-46 RQPTRAHGDM
+46 RQPTGAHSDM

-71 VAALVGN
+71 VAALIGTA

-96 VLLRLV
+96 LLLRLV
-102 DDFTHVRSAIKRG
+102 DDFTNVRSAIKRA

-122 GVIATYA
+122 GIVATYA
-129 TAPALPTPV
+129 TAPTPPTPV

-146 FGVSIYCA
+146 FVVSLYCA
-154 FAFIRAARRSRGV
+154 LAFIRSARRSRGV

-186 LIAGLTPL
+186 LITGLTPL

-202 LEALGQLLG
+202 LQALGQLLG

-242 RSASLP
+242 RAASLP

-265 NSTGTTARIGLWQ
+265 NSTGTEARIGLWH
-278 DDTSKLRFWNEDET
+278 DETSNLRFWEDDGT
-292 TLDLEPGKH
+292 TVDVEPGKH

-311 AIFSTDPIRDNPDGA
+311 PIFSTNPVRDNPDGA
-326 ADYRTRNVGAVLAAP
+326 TNYRARNVGAVLAAP

-347 RLGVLTFSAERP
+347 RLGVLTLTAVRP
-359 PIFAGSDIELAKLL
+359 PIFAISDIELASLI

-434 EPSAPADIA
+434 DPSAPADLA
-443 GIRRVVR
+443 GIKRVVR

-483 TLAQEVCTHDASD
+483 TLAQEICSHDTSD
-496 LSLCQVEASAPVVGV
+496 LTLCQVEASAPVVGV
-511 YDRRRVE
+511 YDRRRIE
-518 QLLQNLVENA
+518 QLLQNLLENA
-528 RKYSPEQTPI
+528 KKYSPEQTPI
-538 TIRVWQEDGEARVAV
+538 TIKVWQEDGKARVAV
-553 ADSGIG
+553 TDSGIG

-613 STFHVALPIAD
+613 STFHVELPIAD

>member
-1 MVPRSVSYWLA
+1 
-12 RSIESPNLNA
+12 
-22 LDLISVVTQLIYVLI
+22 VLI
-37 FISVALRAV
+37 FINVALRMV
-46 RQPTRAHGDM
+46 GQPTRAHADM
-56 TLFFGAVAFIILASR
+56 TLFFAAITFIIVVARLAT
-71 VAALVGN
+71 LVPVS
-78 APPWLTTVEIAVL
+78 PPWLTTVEIGVL

-96 VLLRLV
+96 ILMRLV
-102 DDFTHVRSAIKRG
+102 DDFTNVRTWVKRA

-122 GVIATYA
+122 GIIATYA
-129 TAPALPTPV
+129 TAPTLPAPV
-138 ILYVVLYF
+138 LLYVVVYF
-146 FGVSIYCA
+146 FVVAIFCA
-154 FAFIRAARRSRGV
+154 IAFIRTARRSRGV

-186 LIAGLTPL
+186 LIAGVTGVARPE
-194 AGPDDRAV
+194 DRAI
-202 LEALGQLLG
+202 LQALGQLLG

-216 AYYLGFAPPAIL
+216 AYYLGFAPPLIL

-242 RSASLP
+242 RAASLP
-248 RLPATLDIVR
+248 RLPTTLDIVR

-278 DDTSKLRFWNEDET
+278 EDASKLRFWEEDDT
-292 TLDLEPGKH
+292 TVDVEPGMH

-311 AIFSTDPIRDNPDGA
+311 AIFSTNPIRDNPDGA
-326 ADYRTRNVGAVLAAP
+326 ANYRLRDVGAVLAAP

-347 RLGVLTFSAERP
+347 RLGVLTFSAQRA
-359 PIFAGSDIELAKLL
+359 PIFAVSDIELAGLL
-373 ADQAAVI
+373 ADQAAVV
-380 LESRALIDHAARV
+380 LESRALIDHATRV

-434 EPSAPADIA
+434 EPNAPADLA

-483 TLAQEVCTHDASD
+483 TLAQEVCGRDGGDET
-496 LSLCQVEASAPVVGV
+496 CQVEASAPVVGV
-511 YDRRRVE
+511 YDRRRIE
-518 QLLQNLVENA
+518 QLLQNLIENA
-528 RKYSPEQTPI
+528 KKYSPEQTPI
-538 TIRVWQEDGEARVAV
+538 NIKVWQEDGEAHVDV

>member
-1 MVPRSVSYWLA
+1 M
-12 RSIESPNLNA
+12 NA
-22 LDLISVVTQLIYVLI
+22 LDLISLLTQLIYVLI
-37 FISVALRAV
+37 FVSVALRAV
-46 RQPTRAHGDM
+46 RQPTGAHSDM

-71 VAALVGN
+71 VAALIGTA

-96 VLLRLV
+96 LLLRLV
-102 DDFTHVRSAIKRG
+102 DDFTHVRSAIKRA

-122 GVIATYA
+122 GLVATYA
-129 TAPALPTPV
+129 TAPTLATPV

-146 FGVSIYCA
+146 FVVSLYCA
-154 FAFIRAARRSRGV
+154 LAFIRSARRSRGV

-186 LIAGLTPL
+186 LITGLTPL

-202 LEALGQLLG
+202 LQALGQLLG

-242 RSASLP
+242 RAASLP

-265 NSTGTTARIGLWQ
+265 NSTGTEARIGLWH
-278 DDTSKLRFWNEDET
+278 DETSNLRFWEDDGT
-292 TLDLEPGKH
+292 TVDVEPGKH

-311 AIFSTDPIRDNPDGA
+311 PIFSTNPVRDNPDGA
-326 ADYRTRNVGAVLAAP
+326 TNYRARNVGAVLAAP

-347 RLGVLTFSAERP
+347 RLGVLTLTAVRP
-359 PIFAGSDIELAKLL
+359 PIFAISDIELASLI

-434 EPSAPADIA
+434 DPSAPADLA
-443 GIRRVVR
+443 GIKRVVR

-483 TLAQEVCTHDASD
+483 TLAQEICSHDTSD
-496 LSLCQVEASAPVVGV
+496 LTLCQVEASAPVVGV
-511 YDRRRVE
+511 YDRRRIE
-518 QLLQNLVENA
+518 QLLQNLLENA
-528 RKYSPEQTPI
+528 KKYSPEQTPI
-538 TIRVWQEDGEARVAV
+538 TIKVWQEDGKARVAV
-553 ADSGIG
+553 TDSGIG

-613 STFHVALPIAD
+613 STFHVELPIAD

>member
-1 MVPRSVSYWLA
+1 
-12 RSIESPNLNA
+12 
-22 LDLISVVTQLIYVLI
+22 VLI
-37 FISVALRAV
+37 FISVALRTL

-56 TLFFGAVAFIILASR
+56 TLFFGATAFIILIAS
-71 VAALVGN
+71 VAAVIG
-78 APPWLTTVEIAVL
+78 ATPPWLTTIAGAVV

-102 DDFTHVRSAIKRG
+102 DDFTHVRGAIKRA

-122 GVIATYA
+122 GIVAAYA
-129 TAPALPTPV
+129 TAPTLPTPV
-138 ILYVVLYF
+138 TLYLVAYF
-146 FGVSIYCA
+146 FVVSLFCA
-154 FAFIRAARRSRGV
+154 IAFIRSARRSRGV

-175 SLGSILLGTDI
+175 SLGTILLGTDI
-186 LIAGLTPL
+186 LITGLSGS
-194 AGPDDRAV
+194 ARPDDRAV
-202 LEALGQLLG
+202 LQTLRELLG

-242 RSASLP
+242 RAASLP
-248 RLPATLDIVR
+248 RLPMTLDIVR
-258 ELERGAA
+258 ELEHGAA
-265 NSTGTTARIGLWQ
+265 SSTGTTARIGLWQ
-278 DDTSKLRFWNEDET
+278 DETSKLRFWEDDGT
-292 TLDLEPGKH
+292 TVDLEPGRH

-311 AIFSTDPIRDNPDGA
+311 PIFSVDPIRDNPDGA
-326 ADYRTRNVGAVLAAP
+326 PSYRSRNVGAVLAAP

-347 RLGVLTFSAERP
+347 RLGVLTLSAERP
-359 PIFAGSDIELAKLL
+359 PIFALSDIELASLL

-434 EPSAPADIA
+434 EPAAPADLA

-474 GEREPVDIA
+474 GERQPVDVA
-483 TLAQEVCTHDASD
+483 TLAQEVCARDTSDASV
-496 LSLCQVEASAPVVGV
+496 CRIEASAPVVGA

-528 RKYSPEQTPI
+528 KKYSPEGTPI
-538 TIRVWQEDGEARVAV
+538 TIKVWQQDGEARVAV
-553 ADSGIG
+553 EDSGIG

-624 GRRLN
+624 RRRVNE

>member
-1 MVPRSVSYWLA
+1 M
-12 RSIESPNLNA
+12 
-22 LDLISVVTQLIYVLI
+22 LI
-37 FISVALRAV
+37 FISVALRAIAH
-46 RQPTRAHGDM
+46 PTRAHVDM
-56 TLFFGAVAFIILASR
+56 TLFFGALAFVILASR
-71 VAALVGN
+71 IAALTGTT
-78 APPWLTTVEIAVL
+78 ATPWLISLEVAVL
-91 MALPY
+91 IAMPY
-96 VLLRLV
+96 ALLRLV
-102 DDFTHVRSAIKRG
+102 DDFTQVRAPIKRV

-122 GVIATYA
+122 GIVAMYA
-129 TAPALPTPV
+129 TVATQVTTAATLPTPV
-138 ILYVVLYF
+138 TLYVVAYF
-146 FGVSIYCA
+146 FALSAYCA
-154 FAFIRAARRSRGV
+154 IAFIRASHTSKGV

-175 SLGSILLGTDI
+175 SLGSILLGTD
-186 LIAGLTPL
+186 LLVAGLTPL
-194 AGPDDRAV
+194 TPPDDRAV
-202 LEALGQLLG
+202 FQALAQLLG
-211 LGSGV
+211 LGSAV
-216 AYYLGFAPPAIL
+216 AYYLGFAPPPIL
-228 RRAWQEPELRAFLA
+228 RRAWQEPELRSFLA
-242 RSASLP
+242 RAASLP

-258 ELERGAA
+258 ELERGAS
-265 NSTGTTARIGLWQ
+265 NSTGTSARIGLWQ
-278 DDTSKLRFWNEDET
+278 DDTSKLRFWEDDGT
-292 TLDLEPGKH
+292 TVDLEPGKH

-311 AIFSTDPIRDNPDGA
+311 AIFSTNPIRENPDGA
-326 ADYRTRNVGAVLAAP
+326 ADYRTRGVGAVLAAP

-347 RLGVLTFSAERP
+347 RLGVLTLSAQRP
-359 PIFAGSDIELAKLL
+359 PIFAVSDIELAGLL
-373 ADQAAVI
+373 ADQAAVV

-428 ERRATR
+428 ERRALR
-434 EPSAPADIA
+434 EPNAPADIA

-474 GEREPVDIA
+474 GEREAVDLA
-483 TLAQEVCTHDASD
+483 TLAQEVCAHDGSD
-496 LSLCQVEASAPVVGV
+496 ETCAVEANAPVVGV

-518 QLLQNLVENA
+518 QLLQNLIENA
-528 RKYSPEQTPI
+528 KKYSPERTPI
-538 TIRVWQEDGEARVAV
+538 KVKVWQENGEAQIAV
-553 ADSGIG
+553 EDSGIG

-589 LFICR
+589 LYICR

-605 VESEVGKG
+605 VESEIGKG

>member
-1 MVPRSVSYWLA
+1 MDALA
-12 RSIESPNLNA
+12 
-22 LDLISVVTQLIYVLI
+22 LISAVTQIIYVLI
-37 FISVALRAV
+37 FISVAWRAL
-46 RQPTRAHGDM
+46 RQPTAAHTDIA
-56 TLFFGAVAFIILASR
+56 LFFGATAFVIGASR
-71 VAALVGN
+71 LAALVG
-78 APPWLTTVEIAVL
+78 ASPPWLTTVSVAIV

-96 VLLRLV
+96 ILLRLV
-102 DDFTHVRSAIKRG
+102 DDFTHVRGGIKRA

-122 GVIATYA
+122 GIVAAYA
-129 TAPALPTPV
+129 TAPALPTAV
-138 ILYVVLYF
+138 TVYLVLYF
-146 FGVSIYCA
+146 FVLSTYCA
-154 FAFIRAARRSRGV
+154 IAFVRASRRSRGV

-175 SLGSILLGTDI
+175 SLGSILIGTDI

-194 AGPDDRAV
+194 AQPDDRAV
-202 LEALGQLLG
+202 LQALTQLLG
-211 LGSGV
+211 LGSGI
-216 AYYLGFAPPAIL
+216 AYYLGFAPPPIL

-242 RSASLP
+242 RAASLP
-248 RLPATLDIVR
+248 RLPTTLDIVR

-278 DDTSKLRFWNEDET
+278 EDTSTLRFWQDDDT
-292 TLDLEPGKH
+292 TVDVQPGQH

-311 AIFSTDPIRDNPDGA
+311 PMFSADPMRDNPDGA
-326 ADYRTRNVGAVLAAP
+326 AGYRSRHVGAVLAAP

-347 RLGVLTFSAERP
+347 RLGVLTLTAARP
-359 PIFAGSDIELAKLL
+359 PIFAGSDIELAALL

-380 LESRALIDHAARV
+380 LESRALIDLAARV

-428 ERRATR
+428 ERRASR

-443 GIRRVVR
+443 GIRRIVR

-474 GEREPVDIA
+474 GEREPVDLA
-483 TLAQEVCTHDASD
+483 TMAQDVCTHDAID
-496 LSLCQVEASAPVVGV
+496 PMMCQVEANAPVVGV

-518 QLLQNLVENA
+518 QLLQNLIENA
-528 RKYSPEQTPI
+528 KKYSPERTPI
-538 TIRVWQEDGEARVAV
+538 KVKVWQQDGEARVAV
-553 ADSGIG
+553 QDSGIG

-605 VESEVGKG
+605 VESEIGKG
-613 STFHVALPIAD
+613 STFHVGLPLAD

>member
-1 MVPRSVSYWLA
+1 
-12 RSIESPNLNA
+12 LNA
-22 LDLISVVTQLIYVLI
+22 LDLISAVTQTIYVLI
-37 FISVALRAV
+37 FISVALRTI
-46 RQPTRAHGDM
+46 RQPTRAHADM
-56 TLFFGAVAFIILASR
+56 TLFFGATAFIILVAR
-71 VAALVGN
+71 VAAMIGTQ
-78 APPWLTTVEIAVL
+78 PGWLLTVEIAIL
-91 MALPY
+91 MGLPY
-96 VLLRLV
+96 ILLRLV
-102 DDFTHVRSAIKRG
+102 DDFTHVSGAIKRA

-122 GVIATYA
+122 GIVAAYA
-129 TAPALPTPV
+129 TGPAVVTPV
-138 ILYVVLYF
+138 LLYVVGYF
-146 FGVSIYCA
+146 FVISIFCA
-154 FAFIRAARRSRGV
+154 AVFIRSARRSRGV

-186 LIAGLTPL
+186 LIAGLTGF
-194 AGPDDRAV
+194 ARPDDQAV
-202 LEALGQLLG
+202 LQALGQMLG

-216 AYYLGFAPPAIL
+216 AYYLGFAPPPIL

-242 RSASLP
+242 RAASLP
-248 RLPATLDIVR
+248 RLPATIDIVR

-265 NSTGTTARIGLWQ
+265 NSTGTTARIALWQ
-278 DDTSKLRFWNEDET
+278 DDISKLRYWEEDGAPV
-292 TLDLEPGKH
+292 DLEPGTH

-311 AIFSTDPIRDNPDGA
+311 PIFSTNPIRDNPDA
-326 ADYRTRNVGAVLAAP
+326 AAGYRSRNVGAVLAAP

-347 RLGVLTFSAERP
+347 RLGVLILTAQRA
-359 PIFAGSDIELAKLL
+359 PIFAGSDIELASLL

-380 LESRALIDHAARV
+380 LESRALIDHAGRV
-393 RAREEATRLKED
+393 KAREEATRLKED

-428 ERRATR
+428 ERRATK
-434 EPSAPADIA
+434 EPTAPADIA
-443 GIRRVVR
+443 GIRRIVR

-463 DATRLEQGRLV
+463 DATRLDQGRLV
-474 GEREPVDIA
+474 GEREPVDLA
-483 TLAQEVCTHDASD
+483 TLAQEVGLHDGTDANSF
-496 LSLCQVEASAPVVGV
+496 QVEVTAPVVGV

-518 QLLQNLVENA
+518 QLLQNLIENA
-528 RKYSPEQTPI
+528 KKYSPERTPI
-538 TIRVWQEDGEARVAV
+538 KIKVWQEGGEARLDV

>member
-1 MVPRSVSYWLA
+1 
-12 RSIESPNLNA
+12 
-22 LDLISVVTQLIYVLI
+22 VLI
-37 FISVALRAV
+37 FISVALRAIS
-46 RQPTRAHGDM
+46 RPTRAHIDM
-56 TLFFGAVAFIILASR
+56 TLFFGALAFVILASR
-71 VAALVGN
+71 IATATGTSGT
-78 APPWLTTVEIAVL
+78 PWLVTLEVAVL
-91 MALPY
+91 IAMPY

-102 DDFTHVRSAIKRG
+102 DDFTQVRSAIKRA

-122 GVIATYA
+122 GIIATYA
-129 TAPALPTPV
+129 TVATATTPAATLPTPV
-138 ILYVVLYF
+138 TLYIVLYF
-146 FGVSIYCA
+146 FVVSGYCA
-154 FAFIRAARRSRGV
+154 IAFIRASHRSKGV

-175 SLGSILLGTDI
+175 SLGSILLGTDL

-194 AGPDDRAV
+194 TPLEDRAV
-202 LEALGQLLG
+202 FEALAQLLG
-211 LGSGV
+211 LGSAV
-216 AYYLGFAPPAIL
+216 AYYLGFAPPPIL
-228 RRAWQEPELRAFLA
+228 RRAWQEPELRSFLA
-242 RSASLP
+242 RAASLP

-258 ELERGAA
+258 ELERGAS
-265 NSTGTTARIGLWQ
+265 NSTGTSARIGLWQ
-278 DDTSKLRFWNEDET
+278 DDTSKLRFWEDDGTVLE
-292 TLDLEPGKH
+292 LEPGKH

-311 AIFSTDPIRDNPDGA
+311 PIFSTNPIRENPDGA
-326 ADYRTRNVGAVLAAP
+326 DGYRTRSVGAVLATP

-347 RLGVLTFSAERP
+347 RLGVLTLSAQRP
-359 PIFAGSDIELAKLL
+359 PIFAVSDIELAGLL
-373 ADQAAVI
+373 ADQAAVV

-443 GIRRVVR
+443 GIRRIVR
-450 ESKRLAGLVGDLL
+450 ESKRLTGLVGDLL
-463 DATRLEQGRLV
+463 DATRLEQGKLV
-474 GEREPVDIA
+474 GEREPVDLA
-483 TLAQEVCTHDASD
+483 TLAQEICTHDGDETCA
-496 LSLCQVEASAPVVGV
+496 VETSAPVVGV

-518 QLLQNLVENA
+518 QLFQNLIENA
-528 RKYSPEQTPI
+528 KKYSPERTPI
-538 TIRVWQEDGEARVAV
+538 TIKVWQENGEAQIAV
-553 ADSGIG
+553 EDSGIG

-589 LFICR
+589 LYICR

-613 STFHVALPIAD
+613 STFHVALPLAD

>member
-1 MVPRSVSYWLA
+1 M
-12 RSIESPNLNA
+12 
-22 LDLISVVTQLIYVLI
+22 I
-37 FISVALRAV
+37 FIVAALRAA
-46 RQPTRAHGDM
+46 RQPTRAHADI
-56 TLFFGAVAFIILASR
+56 TLFFGALTFVILASR
-71 VAALVGN
+71 IATLSGTT
-78 APPWLTTVEIAVL
+78 PPWLTALEVAIL
-91 MALPY
+91 MAMPY

-102 DDFTHVRSAIKRG
+102 DDFTHVRSVLKRL

-122 GVIATYA
+122 GIIATYA
-129 TAPALPTPV
+129 SVPTLPTAV
-138 ILYVVLYF
+138 TLYVVAYF
-146 FGVSIYCA
+146 FIVSVSCA
-154 FAFIRAARRSRGV
+154 IAFIRTARRSKGV

-175 SLGSILLGTDI
+175 SLGSILLGTD
-186 LIAGLTPL
+186 LLVAGLTPL
-194 AGPDDRAV
+194 APPEDRAV
-202 LEALGQLLG
+202 LQALGQVLG
-211 LGSGV
+211 LGSAI
-216 AYYLGFAPPAIL
+216 AYYLGFAPPPIL

-242 RSASLP
+242 RAASLP
-248 RLPATLDIVR
+248 RLPTTLDIVR
-258 ELERGAA
+258 ELEKGAA

-278 DDTSKLRFWNEDET
+278 EDTSKLRFWEDDDT
-292 TLDLEPGKH
+292 TVDLEAGAH

-311 AIFSTDPIRDNPDGA
+311 PVFSTNPIRDNPDGA
-326 ADYRTRNVGAVLAAP
+326 ANYRSRSVGAVLAAP

-347 RLGVLTFSAERP
+347 RLGVLTLSAQRP
-359 PIFAGSDIELAKLL
+359 PIFAVSDIELASVI

-380 LESRALIDHAARV
+380 LESRALIDHAAGV
-393 RAREEATRLKED
+393 RAREETTRLKED

-434 EPSAPADIA
+434 EPMAPADLA
-443 GIRRVVR
+443 GIQRVVR

-474 GEREPVDIA
+474 GEREPVDLA
-483 TLAQEVCTHDASD
+483 TLAHDVCARDAIEP
-496 LSLCQVEASAPVVGV
+496 LCRVDASAPVVGV

-528 RKYSPEQTPI
+528 RKYSPERTPVKVK
-538 TIRVWQEDGEARVAV
+538 VWQEGREARVSV
-553 ADSGIG
+553 ADHGIG
-559 IPAADLPRIFERF
+559 IPAADLPRVFERF

-613 STFHVALPIAD
+613 STFHVGLPIAD
-624 GRRLN
+624 GRSLN